1 MSKKSVLITSLM
13 LFSMFFGAGNLI
25 FPPMLGLSAGT
36 NYLPAILGFLAT
48 SVLLPVLAIIAV
60 VLSGENVKDMA
71 SRGGKIFGLV
81 FPIAAYLSIG
91 AFYAL
96 PRTGAV
102 SYSTAVG
109 VDNALYSG
117 IFNFV
122 FFAVAL
128 ALSWNPNGIAD
139 KLGKWLTPALLM
151 LIVVLVV
158 LSVAKLDGT
167 PGEPSNAYAQQPAGA
182 GLLEGYMTMDAIAA
196 LAFGIVVISAFKYQ
210 KVKKVRTA
218 TVASAF
224 IAGILLA
231 LVYLGLGS
239 IGQVTN
245 GEFAD
250 GTAILN
256 HAALSTMGQAGRI
269 IFVAIL
275 ILACMTTAVGLIS
288 ATSEFFNSLL
298 PGIKYHVWATVFAL
312 ISFGVA
318 TMGLDTVLAVAAPVI
333 SFIYPSAITL
343 VFLTL
348 IEPLLF
354 RLKWTYLFGI
364 WTAVVWA
371 LFMSI
376 PALNPFIDWA
386 PLHSMSLG
394 WVVPVLVASAIGL
407 VVDGNKKDSRPVAKK
422 ESISV

>member
-1 MSKKSVLITSLM
+1 
-13 LFSMFFGAGNLI
+13 MFFGAGNLI

-71 SRGGKIFGLV
+71 SRGGKVFGLV

-122 FFAVAL
+122 FFGVAL

-139 KLGKWLTPALLM
+139 KLGKWLTPALLA

-158 LSVAKLDGT
+158 LSVAKLDGA
-167 PGEPSNAYAQQPAGA
+167 PGEPSSAYAQQPAGA

-210 KVKKVRTA
+210 KVEKVRTA

-343 VFLTL
+343 VFLSL

-354 RLKWTYLFGI
+354 RLKWTYLLGI

-371 LFMSI
+371 LFMSV

-394 WVVPVLVASAIGL
+394 WVVPVLVASTIGL
-407 VVDGNKKDSRPVAKK
+407 AIDGNKKGSRAVAKK